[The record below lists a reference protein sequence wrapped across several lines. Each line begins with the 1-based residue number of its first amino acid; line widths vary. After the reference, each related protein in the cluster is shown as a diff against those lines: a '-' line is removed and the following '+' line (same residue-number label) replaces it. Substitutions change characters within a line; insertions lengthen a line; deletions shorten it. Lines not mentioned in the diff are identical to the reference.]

1 MDTRTLL
8 HCWPRRCGGRGEERA
23 HMHARR
29 VDGEWSG
36 GGKRGQRGKGRRSTE
51 RRNGGEWSGGGR
63 EGRKHEKRR
72 EEKRA
77 VIRLAKSVCY
87 LRPKINERR
96 AEFGRLSERIG
107 GAIRLVWK
115 TGRASHRR
123 LQHEKQPR
131 PVGLGRSGSR
141 PPSPRRSRGHEN
153 ITRRTVDGPRRT

>member
-1 MDTRTLL
+1 MTGIIEIRSERKSSIVSWHNVLRHNVIPSIVVGLLKVMRLRT
-8 HCWPRRCGGRGEERA
+8 HAEREA
-23 HMHARR
+23 FRSR
-29 VDGEWSG
+29 
-36 GGKRGQRGKGRRSTE
+36 KRS
-51 RRNGGEWSGGGR
+51 GGR
-63 EGRKHEKRR
+63 EGTRKHEKRR

-141 PPSPRRSRGHEN
+141 PPPPPVALAAMKILPE
-153 ITRRTVDGPRRT
+153 GP